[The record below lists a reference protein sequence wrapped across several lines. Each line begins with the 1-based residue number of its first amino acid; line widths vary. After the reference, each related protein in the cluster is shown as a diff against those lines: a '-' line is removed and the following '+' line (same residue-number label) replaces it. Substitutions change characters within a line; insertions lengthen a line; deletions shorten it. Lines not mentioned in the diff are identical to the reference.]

1 MSRKQ
6 SNDDVIVIDSDDE
19 LDRKPAAKPSLAKP
33 KQTNNNKTECIS
45 LLDSSDEEE
54 NPGLSDN
61 FTSNS
66 KRSKRKRPQES
77 LNDTQSQTQ
86 SQLSTRSTNTE
97 LSDHELALQLQRN
110 EQLGSQKSSAI
121 DVDQYMSNSKEG
133 KAWLAVQEII
143 TLIKNAKEQF
153 MTDRNGL
160 KEYCVEPVMVDD
172 MVFMATDM
180 LDKQEEYVKAGVN
193 GYIDTGYHYTKSQ
206 NLTKIRSHGL
216 MTAAERS
223 EKNVTS
229 TIGGSYFGDGIY
241 TANNGT
247 NFKGFGDIGII
258 VCRLQ
263 GNVVRATGR
272 LMPHQLNSKDS
283 LVLKVDV
290 NTVVGDKGATAGLRR
305 GIGGMMGMG
314 DSICNSEGWPIDP
327 QFHEIVLRSSKQCLP
342 AIRFDEKIRETK
354 KGKEMIRYLKYSLQ
368 QIMDRRF
375 NNGMKRVNLD
385 DTPIVIPSRDVM
397 NMPASIPPSNP
408 AFAFPFPASS
418 VAAASSH
425 FGAPPH
431 RSSAP
436 PSFSLAT
443 LQATAKPRH
452 QRKRPTH
459 WGGFPGTHSSGGFAS
474 SSSAPPPFIGGSFGP
489 FGGSSSSSDETLH
502 YTAPRCLSKGVSTDA
517 TTAPPSTYD
526 KNEECAIC
534 MEELKTN
541 CVALKVC
548 GHIFHSAC
556 IQQACK
562 VKPQCPTCRKSI
574 GNPQGK
580 CPSGQMTISN
590 SSTRCTG
597 YAVDSII
604 ISYNIPSAVQ
614 KSYHDNPGTRHS
626 GKMETCYLPNND
638 EGQALL
644 KRLKFA
650 FLHGLTFTV
659 GQSMTLGTSN
669 CCTVS
674 YLICA
679 HDVFIHRSSFTDLFS
694 CLVGF
699 YSSQNITQWRS

>member
-19 LDRKPAAKPSLAKP
+19 LDRKPAAKPSPP
-33 KQTNNNKTECIS
+33 KQPKQSHNTNAECIS

-54 NPGLSDN
+54 NPGLSRN
-61 FTSNS
+61 FTG
-66 KRSKRKRPQES
+66 KRSKRKRPPES
-77 LNDTQSQTQ
+77 QTQSQTQ

-110 EQLGSQKSSAI
+110 EELGSQKSSAI

-153 MTDRNGL
+153 MTNKNGL

-180 LDKQEEYVKAGVN
+180 LDKQEEYVMAGVN

-229 TIGGSYFGDGIY
+229 TLGGSYFGDGIY

-263 GNVVRATGR
+263 GNVVRTTGR
-272 LMPHQLNSKDS
+272 LMPHQLNRKDS

-305 GIGGMMGMG
+305 GIGGTMGMG
-314 DSICNSEGWPIDP
+314 DNICNSEGWPIDG

-375 NNGMKRVNLD
+375 NTGHKKIDLD

-408 AFAFPFPASS
+408 ALAFPFPASS
-418 VAAASSH
+418 VAAASPH
-425 FGAPPH
+425 FGAPH

-436 PSFSLAT
+436 PPFSLAT

-459 WGGFPGTHSSGGFAS
+459 WGGFPGSHGSGGFAS
-474 SSSAPPPFIGGSFGP
+474 SLSAPPPFMGGSFGP

-574 GNPQGK
+574 GSPQGK
-580 CPSGQMTISN
+580 CPSGQMTMSTN
-590 SSTRCTG
+590 SMRCAG
-597 YAVDSII
+597 YAVDSIV

-650 FLHGLTFTV
+650 FKHGLTFTV

-674 YLICA
+674 YIN
-679 HDVFIHRSSFTDLFS
+679 S
-694 CLVGF
+694 
-699 YSSQNITQWRS
+699 

>member
-19 LDRKPAAKPSLAKP
+19 LDRKPAAKPSPPNQP
-33 KQTNNNKTECIS
+33 KQSHNNNTECIS

-54 NPGLSDN
+54 NPGISHN
-61 FTSNS
+61 YTGNS
-66 KRSKRKRPQES
+66 KRSKRKRPPES
-77 LNDTQSQTQ
+77 LTQSQTQ

-110 EQLGSQKSSAI
+110 EELGSQKSSAI

-153 MTDRNGL
+153 MTDKNGL

-229 TIGGSYFGDGIY
+229 TIGGSFFGDGIY

-247 NFKGFGDIGII
+247 NFKGFGDVGII

-263 GNVVRATGR
+263 GNVVRTTGR

-305 GIGGMMGMG
+305 GIGGMGMG
-314 DSICNSEGWPIDP
+314 DSICNSEGWPIDG

-375 NNGMKRVNLD
+375 NTGHKQIDLD
-385 DTPIVIPSRDVM
+385 DTPIVIPERDVM
-397 NMPASIPPSNP
+397 RMPATSIPPTNP
-408 AFAFPFPASS
+408 TRGGFAFPFPASS
-418 VAAASSH
+418 VAAASPH
-425 FGAPPH
+425 FGAPH

-436 PSFSLAT
+436 PPFSLAT
-443 LQATAKPRH
+443 LQATANPSRGY
-452 QRKRPTH
+452 RKRPTH
-459 WGGFPGTHSSGGFAS
+459 WGGFPGSAHSSGGFAS
-474 SSSAPPPFIGGSFGP
+474 SLSVPPPFMSSFGGGS
-489 FGGSSSSSDETLH
+489 FGGSSSSSSSGHET
-502 YTAPRCLSKGVSTDA
+502 
-517 TTAPPSTYD
+517 
-526 KNEECAIC
+526 
-534 MEELKTN
+534 
-541 CVALKVC
+541 
-548 GHIFHSAC
+548 
-556 IQQACK
+556 
-562 VKPQCPTCRKSI
+562 
-574 GNPQGK
+574 
-580 CPSGQMTISN
+580 
-590 SSTRCTG
+590 
-597 YAVDSII
+597 
-604 ISYNIPSAVQ
+604 
-614 KSYHDNPGTRHS
+614 
-626 GKMETCYLPNND
+626 
-638 EGQALL
+638 
-644 KRLKFA
+644 
-650 FLHGLTFTV
+650 
-659 GQSMTLGTSN
+659 
-669 CCTVS
+669 
-674 YLICA
+674 
-679 HDVFIHRSSFTDLFS
+679 
-694 CLVGF
+694 
-699 YSSQNITQWRS
+699 